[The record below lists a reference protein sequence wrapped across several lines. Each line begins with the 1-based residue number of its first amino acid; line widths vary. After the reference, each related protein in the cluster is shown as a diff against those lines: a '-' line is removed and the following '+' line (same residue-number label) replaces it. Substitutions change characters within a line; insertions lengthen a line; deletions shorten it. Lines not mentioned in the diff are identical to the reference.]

1 MERGPPERGQEPVQD
16 GHRRAR
22 GELRAFMQRRL
33 PELLQ
38 SSRELGPH
46 PGRDV
51 AVDAAHAGHLVS
63 HALGLQDVPDADLV
77 TGSERFSNYA
87 EYRSST
93 NGQSRHVSSSL
104 RFFVATA
111 ASCGRRMQQ
120 I

>member
-77 TGSERFSNYA
+77 QPCLVTVPQAVRCQPGPQR
-87 EYRSST
+87 
-93 NGQSRHVSSSL
+93 QP
-104 RFFVATA
+104 
-111 ASCGRRMQQ
+111 
-120 I
+120 